1 MNTKTPT
8 AVSEAPL
15 ALVIPESNLPPSLL
29 SSIEAGFK
37 DAFAQAERWREK
49 ALAIKVSDVSQTGEM
64 KLARTIRLELRNIR
78 VSAEKT
84 RRALKE
90 DSLRMGKAIDG
101 VNNLLVAAI
110 APLERYLEDQEKFG
124 ERLLEQQR
132 QELIASRHEAL
143 KPFITDGQPLPPL
156 DSFTE
161 DQWTKY
167 LDDAR
172 LLHEARIAEAK
183 RIEAERAAREQAE
196 AAERERIRLENERL
210 RKEAAERE
218 EKMAEE
224 RRKLEAEKAAAEA
237 KAKAEREAAEAKLRA
252 AEESARKEREAAEAK
267 ARAEKAAAE
276 AKAAQERAARE
287 EAERKLAEQQAIEQ
301 AERVAEEARKRRAAR
316 APDKTKLQDVAKNV
330 RSITLPEL
338 TSAEG
343 KAIAATLAEQIEKFA
358 AWIETQAAKL

>member
-1 MNTKTPT
+1 MNEAHTT

-15 ALVIPESNLPPSLL
+15 TLVIPETNLPPSLL

-49 ALAIKVSDVSQTGEM
+49 AMAVKVTDVSQTGEM

-78 VSAEKT
+78 VAAEKT
-84 RRALKE
+84 RKTLKE

-110 APLERYLEDQEKFG
+110 APLERYLEDQEKYG

-132 QELIASRHEAL
+132 QELIATRHESL
-143 KPFITDGQPLPPL
+143 KPYIVEGQPLPPL

-196 AAERERIRLENERL
+196 AAERERIRIENERL

-218 EKMAEE
+218 AAIEAERQRAEAE
-224 RRKLEAEKAAAEA
+224 RRAQEEAARKERQRLEAEKAAAE
-237 KAKAEREAAEAKLRA
+237 E
-252 AEESARKEREAAEAK
+252 K
-267 ARAEKAAAE
+267 ARAELRAVEEKARREREEAE
-276 AKAAQERAARE
+276 ARAEAERVARE
-287 EAERKLAEQQAIEQ
+287 EAERKLAEQKAKEES
-301 AERVAEEARKRRAAR
+301 ERAAEEARKRKAAR
-316 APDKTKLQDVAKNV
+316 APDKTKLQDVAKTV
-330 RSITLPEL
+330 RAIALPEL
-338 TSAEG
+338 SSAEA
-343 KAIAATLAEQIEKFA
+343 KAIAATLKEQIERFA